1 MVAQGSGRSIRNVT
15 QPTTA
20 VAPTRDA
27 ATIAVLR
34 EGTVGMEVFLL
45 HRVTGMAFAGGMT
58 VFPGGGVDARDT
70 LTDLTWVGPAPAW
83 WAQRLGCPADT
94 AAALVCAAVRE
105 TFEECGVLLAGPTP
119 DTVVGGTSEYGP
131 ARAALVAKEL
141 SFAQFL
147 AAEGLVLRADLVRP
161 WSHWITPEAEPRRYD
176 TRFFVA
182 ALPDGQIA
190 DGVTTEASHAEW
202 QRPQEAIAEWRDGVR
217 ALLPPTWVTLTELDA
232 CGDVA
237 GVLAAERTIVPVMP
251 SLVSDGDGFRVSFPG
266 DEGYPTHLG
275 HARSAR

>member
-1 MVAQGSGRSIRNVT
+1 VT
-15 QPTTA
+15 QPPPA
-20 VAPTRDA
+20 VPPTRDA
-27 ATIAVLR
+27 ATIAVVR
-34 EGTVGMEVFLL
+34 EGDTGMEVFLL

-58 VFPGGGVDARDT
+58 VFPGGGVDARDAET
-70 LTDLTWVGPAPAW
+70 NLSWAGPEPAW
-83 WAQRLGCPADT
+83 WGQRFGCAEAT

-119 DTVVGGTSEYGP
+119 DTVMGDTSGYGP
-131 ARAALVAKEL
+131 ARAALVAREL

-182 ALPDGQIA
+182 ALPEGQIA
-190 DGVTTEASHAEW
+190 DGITTEASHAEW
-202 QRPQEAIAEWRDGVR
+202 QRPQDAIAEWRNGIR
-217 ALLPPTWVTLTELDA
+217 TLLPPTWVTLTELDS

-237 GVLAAERTIVPVMP
+237 GVLAAERKIAPVMP
-251 SLVSDGDGFRVSFPG
+251 TIVDDGAGLRLSFPG
-266 DEGYPTHLG
+266 DEDYPTRLG
-275 HARSAR
+275 HTRSAP

>member
-1 MVAQGSGRSIRNVT
+1 MN
-15 QPTTA
+15 QPPAA

-27 ATIAVLR
+27 ATIAVVR
-34 EGTVGMEVFLL
+34 EGDAGMEVFLL

-58 VFPGGGVDARDT
+58 VFPGGGVDARDAD
-70 LTDLTWVGPAPAW
+70 TDLSWAGPEPAW
-83 WAQRLGCPADT
+83 WAQRFGCAEST

-105 TFEECGVLLAGPTP
+105 TFEECGVLLAGPTA
-119 DTVVGGTSEYGP
+119 DTVVADTSGYGP
-131 ARAALVAKEL
+131 ARAALVDREL

-182 ALPDGQIA
+182 ALPEGQLA
-190 DGVTTEASHAEW
+190 DGVTTEASGAEW
-202 QRPQEAIAEWRDGVR
+202 QRPQDAFAEWRNGIR
-217 ALLPPTWVTLTELDA
+217 TLLPPTWVTLTELDT

-237 GVLAAERTIVPVMP
+237 GVLTSEREIAPIMPTIVNDV
-251 SLVSDGDGFRVSFPG
+251 DGMRVSFPG
-266 DEGYPTHLG
+266 DENYPTQLG
-275 HARSAR
+275 RSR

>member
-1 MVAQGSGRSIRNVT
+1 MT

-34 EGTVGMEVFLL
+34 EGTVGMEVFLM

-70 LTDLTWVGPAPAW
+70 ETDLTWVGPTPAW
-83 WAQRLGCPADT
+83 WAQCFGCPEDT

-119 DTVVGGTSEYGP
+119 DTVVGDTSEYGP

-147 AAEGLVLRADLVRP
+147 AGEALVLRADLVRP

-190 DGVTTEASHAEW
+190 DGATTEASHAEW
-202 QRPQEAIAEWRDGVR
+202 QRPQEAIAEWRGGVR

-251 SLVSDGDGFRVSFPG
+251 SLVNDGDGFRVSFPG
-266 DEGYPTHLG
+266 DEGFPTHLG
-275 HARSAR
+275 HARSAQ

>member
-1 MVAQGSGRSIRNVT
+1 MVAQGPGRSIRNVT

-34 EGTVGMEVFLL
+34 EAAVGMEVFLL

-70 LTDLTWVGPAPAW
+70 ETDLTWVGPAPLW
-83 WAQRLGCPADT
+83 WAQRLGCPEDT

-119 DTVVGGTSEYGP
+119 DTVVGDTSEYGP

-202 QRPQEAIAEWRDGVR
+202 QRPTSPECWRRSG
-217 ALLPPTWVTLTELDA
+217 
-232 CGDVA
+232 
-237 GVLAAERTIVPVMP
+237 P
-251 SLVSDGDGFRVSFPG
+251 SSR
-266 DEGYPTHLG
+266 
-275 HARSAR
+275 